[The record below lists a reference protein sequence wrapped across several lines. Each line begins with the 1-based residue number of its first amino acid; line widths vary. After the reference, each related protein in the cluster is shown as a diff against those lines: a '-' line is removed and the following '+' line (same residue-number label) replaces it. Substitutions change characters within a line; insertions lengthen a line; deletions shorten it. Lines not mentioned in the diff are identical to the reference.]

1 MRKEEKQEVKDEL
14 KNLITLTKN
23 RDKKLR
29 KKVEIP
35 WFLKIVLLTFII
47 SLVFSSLSETI
58 LPNVNTIIGIIIV
71 IIFILIGIMFDIIGV
86 AMTSCDLIPFNSMAS
101 RKVYGAKL
109 SVKLIKN
116 ADKVSSFCCDV
127 IGDICGIISGTAST
141 IVASNIASILN
152 INIFFVSLII
162 TALVA
167 SLTIGGKAIGKSFAI
182 NKNNIIVFEFAK
194 FLNKFYKVK

>member
-86 AMTSCDLIPFNSMAS
+86 AMTSCDLIS
-101 RKVYGAKL
+101 
-109 SVKLIKN
+109 
-116 ADKVSSFCCDV
+116 
-127 IGDICGIISGTAST
+127 
-141 IVASNIASILN
+141 
-152 INIFFVSLII
+152 
-162 TALVA
+162 
-167 SLTIGGKAIGKSFAI
+167 
-182 NKNNIIVFEFAK
+182 IIV
-194 FLNKFYKVK
+194 LL